1 MKKRAGSAVPTAVL
15 YDAPGPGAR
24 RRALIGGGIALV
36 AIAILIAL
44 AIRRLEE
51 TGQLEWEKWAPLLDP
66 NDDQFEPLWRFLWS
80 GLKNT
85 LIAAAFAMFFSLV
98 VGTLLAVWRITSGR
112 ATRWFVVSIIELFR
126 GVPVVIAIFF
136 AARVLSQ
143 YGADFDLIWYLVIG
157 LTVYNSVVIAEIIR
171 AGVASLPKGQSES
184 AYAIGLTRGQT
195 LRLVLLPQA
204 FRVMLPALISQL
216 VVVLKDTSLGFIIS
230 FPELLR
236 QANIAVQTLQN
247 PIQMYLVVGAIYVII
262 NYLLSRLA
270 VYAERRLST
279 GRRGG
284 PAVAAPPP
292 ELATELSADSSM
304 IRGAGPSGV

>member
-1 MKKRAGSAVPTAVL
+1 M
-15 YDAPGPGAR
+15 
-24 RRALIGGGIALV
+24 
-36 AIAILIAL
+36 
-44 AIRRLEE
+44 
-51 TGQLEWEKWAPLLDP
+51 
-66 NDDQFEPLWRFLWS
+66 
-80 GLKNT
+80 
-85 LIAAAFAMFFSLV
+85 
-98 VGTLLAVWRITSGR
+98 
-112 ATRWFVVSIIELFR
+112 
-126 GVPVVIAIFF
+126 
-136 AARVLSQ
+136 
-143 YGADFDLIWYLVIG
+143 
-157 LTVYNSVVIAEIIR
+157 
-171 AGVASLPKGQSES
+171 PKGQSES

-230 FPELLR
+230 FAELLR

-304 IRGAGPSGV
+304 IRGAGAVRRLTIQPLSGRTRWPWTRARR